1 MNWTSVGTDV
11 DFPVGELHSDHRQD
25 RPRFGGSHTGVL
37 RGDETSYVW
46 LVLLRFRKG
55 IVIMGINRQS
65 WKNAAKC

>member
-1 MNWTSVGTDV
+1 MLISQLESCIVITDKIV
-11 DFPVGELHSDHRQD
+11 LSL
-25 RPRFGGSHTGVL
+25 GGSHTGVL